1 MNAASTCP
9 GIHTLAHGSA
19 TGIAE
24 EGALLVVAWVAHWVP
39 SRVPLM
45 VHKLAL
51 AWVPLMVHQLALAWV
66 PLMVGHTYSLA
77 RCLHFD
83 MPRYY
88 REKTNRRNL
97 STNYNL
103 RLPDCNCSPGH
114 SHILCGRLPPL
125 EYHPR
130 SACHT

>member
-24 EGALLVVAWVAHWVP
+24 GGALLVVAWVLAWVP
-39 SRVPLM
+39 SR
-45 VHKLAL
+45 
-51 AWVPLMVHQLALAWV
+51 VPLMVHQLALAWV
-66 PLMVGHTYSLA
+66 QLSVGHTYSLA
-77 RCLHFD
+77 PGLD
-83 MPRYY
+83 LEMPRNY
-88 REKTNRRNL
+88 RESSNQANL

-114 SHILCGRLPPL
+114 SHILCGRLPPV

-130 SACHT
+130 SPLNT